1 MAWRK
6 NEFSKRA
13 QKNGWTL
20 LSCCKGLLS
29 SNLSSLLGC
38 SPRRWQARRQW
49 HHLGRIYLWR
59 LLADSF
65 CPLAPEIRQCVPGA
79 SFFQSIKRRI
89 FGGIAPVNVFQI
101 SFFRR
106 NYAVNPTQRKKF
118 YSDFMLFQYVKL
130 DKENQARRWGASI
143 FLRRLSQ
150 WGALSMILALPPTLI
165 GRQTNGLYVRSSS
178 VFLFGSGTRR
188 NRG

>member
-1 MAWRK
+1 MRTLFYLS
-6 NEFSKRA
+6 ESQMERISPFFPRSHGIPRA
-13 QKNGWTL
+13 DD
-20 LSCCKGLLS
+20 
-29 SNLSSLLGC
+29 
-38 SPRRWQARRQW
+38 RRVVSGIIWAAFTF
-49 HHLGRIYLWR
+49 WR

-106 NYAVNPTQRKKF
+106 NYAVNPTQRKEF

-130 DKENQARRWGASI
+130 DQENQARRWGASI

-150 WGALSMILALPPTLI
+150 
-165 GRQTNGLYVRSSS
+165 
-178 VFLFGSGTRR
+178 
-188 NRG
+188 